1 MKSGLEIPITWLL
14 FGAMFACLGLMLL
27 GDYRRVVLSKHRL
40 VMSIKVLLYA
50 VLRPTTTMEY
60 LGILFTV
67 ISAWLLIA
75 GLIGLAAGVGGV

>member
-1 MKSGLEIPITWLL
+1 
-14 FGAMFACLGLMLL
+14 
-27 GDYRRVVLSKHRL
+27 
-40 VMSIKVLLYA
+40 MSIKVLLYA

>member
-14 FGAMFACLGLMLL
+14 FGAMFACIGLMLL
-27 GDYRRVVLSKHRL
+27 GDYRRIVLSKHRL

-50 VLRPTTTMEY
+50 VLRPTATMEY
-60 LGILFTV
+60 VGIFFTV

-75 GLIGLAAGVGGV
+75 GMFGLAAGLGGL

>member
-1 MKSGLEIPITWLL
+1 MKSSLEIPITWLL
-14 FGAMFACLGLMLL
+14 FGAMFACIGLMLL

-60 LGILFTV
+60 VGIFFTV

-75 GLIGLAAGVGGV
+75 GLIGLVAGLGGI